1 MKLAFVC
8 ALVLVV
14 MGMSATQTQATDW
27 VVGGLTQ
34 RWNFLHAEDVKTWYN
49 TDWAANNT
57 FKTGDNLS
65 MSPHFPSLTN
75 LHLPQSLSS
84 FRSFIGRSQCKM
96 GEIGKETKNGLLSVV
111 WSLVHLTRSS
121 TCRLA
126 CRGNVTQV
134 SR

>member
-75 LHLPQSLSS
+75 LHLSQNLPSC
-84 FRSFIGRSQCKM
+84 RSFIGRFQCRI
-96 GEIGKETKNGLLSVV
+96 GENGKGKGKENDLLSI
-111 WSLVHLTRSS
+111 
-121 TCRLA
+121 
-126 CRGNVTQV
+126 
-134 SR
+134 